1 NLIMHDM
8 RKLTSIFA
16 LKIVLLYFVIAF
28 SANNLQAV
36 NEYNIIPYPL
46 ELIPQNGNFQFN
58 KKTTIFCSFNDSAV
72 LKIATQ
78 FSKQFKLVSG
88 NDLSVKELGSS
99 DTSNSL
105 IFTSILN
112 TSQSKEAYQLKI
124 SSNNIHIIANDP
136 KGFFYALQ
144 TLYQLLPA
152 EIYAKKKVTNKKW
165 TAPCVTINDS
175 PRFAYRGQHLDV
187 CRHFFPIAFIK
198 KYIDAMVIHK
208 LNTFHWHLTDDQ
220 GWRIEIKKYPLLT
233 EIGSKRSE
241 TLIGHFYESFPQQF
255 DGKPY
260 GGYYTQE
267 ECREI
272 VAYAKERFITVIPEI
287 ELPGH
292 AQAAIASYPFLSC
305 NQDSTIKVATRWGII
320 PEVFCPRDTTFSFLE
335 NVLSEVIDIF
345 PGKYIHIGG
354 DECPKDRWKTCKDCQ
369 ALIKKQNL
377 NNEHELQSYF
387 VQRIEKFINS
397 KGRQIIG
404 WDEILEGG
412 LAPNATVMSW
422 RGIAGGI
429 AAAKAGHD
437 VIMTPNK
444 YCYFDHYQADP
455 ATEPMTIG
463 GYTPLQK
470 AYEFEPVPAELNE
483 AEAKHILG
491 AQANV
496 WTEYIS
502 TTDRIEY
509 MAYPRVAAIS
519 EVLWSSKEN
528 KNWDSFRKRLPTQF
542 DRYKQLNIRHSNV
555 FNDVMFSCIS
565 KDNQLQITLSCD
577 NANASIY
584 YTTNGKIPTMKDS
597 LYNSAILLNNQTT
610 ITACAFVN
618 GKKVG
623 KPIKKEYIAS
633 KVSGLEYIQ
642 SPVNTWYRGDNLF
655 SLTDGIIGNKI
666 AYKQWVGIGK
676 AMDGEILMDLKKAQS
691 IKRFSVGLLNAPA
704 MCGMLT
710 PEIKLYGSND
720 SINFQLLAE
729 KQFIAPTAPTW
740 EMQRPELTF
749 PAVEVR
755 YLKLVLKSAGA
766 CPEGR
771 PDRSDG
777 SMIFMDEIGVW

>member
-1 NLIMHDM
+1 M
-8 RKLTSIFA
+8 RKLTSVFA
-16 LKIVLLYFVIAF
+16 LKITLLYFVIAF
-28 SANNLQAV
+28 SANKLQAA
-36 NEYNIIPYPL
+36 NEYNIIPFPT

-88 NDLSVKELGSS
+88 IQLSVKEIGTSE
-99 DTSNSL
+99 TSNSL

-112 TSQSKEAYQLKI
+112 TGESKEAYQLKI

-144 TLYQLLPA
+144 TLYQLLPT
-152 EIYAKKKVTNKKW
+152 EIYGQKKASNIKW
-165 TAPCVTINDS
+165 NVPCVTINDT

-187 CRHFFPIAFIK
+187 CRHFFPIPFIK

-233 EIGSKRSE
+233 DIGSKRSE
-241 TLIGHFYESFPQQF
+241 TLIGHFYQSFPQQF

-377 NNEHELQSYF
+377 KDEHELQSYF

-397 KGRQIIG
+397 KDRQIIG

-470 AYEFEPVPAELNE
+470 VYDFEPVPAELND

-519 EVLWSSKEN
+519 EVLWGSKEN
-528 KNWDSFRKRLPTQF
+528 RNWDSFRKRLPIQF
-542 DRYKQLNIRHSNV
+542 ERYKQLNIKPSNV
-555 FNDVMFSCIS
+555 FNDVMFSCIT
-565 KDNQLQITLSCD
+565 KDNILQITLNCD
-577 NANASIY
+577 NANAIIY
-584 YTTNGKIPTMKDS
+584 YTTNGKIPTTKDS
-597 LYNSAILLNNQTT
+597 LYNSVILLNNQTI

-633 KVSGLEYIQ
+633 KLTGLEYIQ
-642 SPVNTWYRGDNLF
+642 SPVNTWYRGDNIF
-655 SLTDGIIGNKI
+655 SLTDGVIGNKI

-676 AMDGEILMDLKKAQS
+676 ATDGEILVDLKNVQVVK
-691 IKRFSVGLLNAPA
+691 KFTVGLLNAPA

-710 PEIKLYGSND
+710 PEIKLYGSKD
-720 SINFQLLAE
+720 SINYQLLAE

-749 PAVEVR
+749 PPVEVR
-755 YLKLVLKSAGA
+755 YLKLVLKSAGP

-777 SMIFMDEIGVW
+777 SMIFLDEIGAW